1 MVCFEQ
7 LATPALRNMM
17 GHTRIFRRTL
27 PVRLA
32 QAVAH
37 RPGHIEFV
45 RVVLSRDADGY
56 LATPTGS
63 QSSGVLLSMAQAD
76 ALLVLPNGSSGLAAG
91 DVAIVQLLDGT
102 EFEED
107 DRCIQ

>member
-1 MVCFEQ
+1 M
-7 LATPALRNMM
+7 
-17 GHTRIFRRTL
+17 
-27 PVRLA
+27 RLA

-91 DVAIVQLLDGT
+91 DVAIVQLSKTTGAYNDNGK
-102 EFEED
+102 
-107 DRCIQ
+107 DRHTDSFRPGQSRRV